1 MAIAEPPVES
11 LFPERE
17 GQGDLIRA
25 RLAWLIRLRWMAMA
39 GVLGAAVLAASGA
52 FPGVAWPVLAF
63 VAATGAFYN
72 FLLWRGHR
80 VEDMPGGRRS
90 LMVQA
95 LVDLGLLTVVLWAAG
110 GIRTPFLSYYV
121 FHVALIGILGGGRAA
136 LLAAAAATA
145 GAGLLWATELVPAL
159 RLGTWDPA
167 APWDLFADVAAF
179 VTTVLAAAY
188 IVTHAVQELRDRE
201 RALARA
207 RDRAALEYQLLSNT
221 LDELEAGLEVVD
233 ADEHVLWRNK
243 RAEQLAPQMGPGM
256 PWVCPGA
263 HRACEKDATGVCPV
277 LRAREIQEPGR
288 CRFAAQ
294 LGADERVYEMLVFP
308 LPGRRPADGPRVMN
322 LYVDRTHAVLAERRL
337 VLAERLA
344 SLGRVA
350 QGVAHELN
358 TPLATIRT
366 LATDMRAAIREAAA
380 PAAAREQGAVEDLD
394 ESASLIQ
401 EETER
406 LGRITQALLAGGDLV
421 RARIDDHV
429 SLGAVVERARGLVFA
444 GARQGPEAKIDAT
457 VDSHHVTAD
466 PDRLMQVLVN
476 LLQNAYDAVRGR
488 EDALVCVHASRRGEQ
503 VQIVVED
510 DGVGLDAAIEPRL
523 FEPFATSKP
532 PGQGT
537 GLGLYTSYML
547 VRAMGGEL
555 SLEPRE
561 GAGARAVLRL
571 PAAGDGAEGLAE
583 TASLAEKA
591 AG

>member
-1 MAIAEPPVES
+1 MES

-25 RLAWLIRLRWMAMA
+25 RLAWLIRLRWIAMA
-39 GVLGAAVLAASGA
+39 GVLGAALLAASEA

-63 VAATGAFYN
+63 VAAAGALYN

-80 VEDMPGGRRS
+80 AQDVPAGRRS
-90 LMVQA
+90 LMMQA

-159 RLGTWDPA
+159 RLGTWDPV
-167 APWDLFADVAAF
+167 APWDLYADVAAF

-233 ADEHVLWRNK
+233 ADGHVLWRNK
-243 RAEQLAPQMGPGM
+243 RAEQLAPQMGPGV
-256 PWVCPGA
+256 PWACPGA

-294 LGADERVYEMLVFP
+294 LGVDERVYEMLVFP

-380 PAAAREQGAVEDLD
+380 RAAGREAAVEDLD

-401 EETER
+401 EETQR

-421 RARIDDHV
+421 RARIDDYV
-429 SLGAVVERARGLVFA
+429 PLGAVVERARGLVFA
-444 GARQGPEAKIDAT
+444 GARQGPEVQIEAT

-488 EDALVCVHASRRGEQ
+488 EDALVCVCAGRRGDQ
-503 VQIVVED
+503 VEILVED
-510 DGVGLDAAIEPRL
+510 DGVGLDATIESRL

-555 SLEPRE
+555 ALEPRE
-561 GAGARAVLRL
+561 GGGARAVLRL
-571 PAAGDGAEGLAE
+571 PAAGDDAEGF
-583 TASLAEKA
+583 TRSASLSLKA
-591 AG
+591 AQ

>member
-1 MAIAEPPVES
+1 MARPESPMES

-17 GQGDLIRA
+17 GQEDLVRA
-25 RLAWLIRLRWMAMA
+25 RLRWLIRLRWMAMA
-39 GVLGAAVLAASGA
+39 GVLGATALAASDA
-52 FPGVAWPVLAF
+52 FPGVAWPVLAG
-63 VAATGAFYN
+63 VGAAGTVYN

-80 VEDMPGGRRS
+80 SDEFPAGHRA
-90 LMVQA
+90 LMLQA

-110 GIRTPFLSYYV
+110 GIRSPFVSFYV
-121 FHVALIGILGGGRAA
+121 FHVVLIGILGGARAA
-136 LLAAAAATA
+136 FLAAGAAIA
-145 GAGLLWATELVPAL
+145 GTGLLWATELVPTL
-159 RLGTWDPA
+159 RIGVWNPR

-179 VTTVLAAAY
+179 VTTVMAAAY
-188 IVTHAVQELRDRE
+188 IVTHAVRELRDRE

-233 ADEHVLWRNK
+233 GDGCVLWRNK
-243 RAEQLAPQMGPGM
+243 RAEQLAPQMGPGA
-256 PWVCPGA
+256 PWACPGA

-277 LRAREIQEPGR
+277 LRAREQQEPGR
-288 CRFAAQ
+288 CRFAAAV
-294 LGADERVYEMLVFP
+294 GREERVYEMLVFP
-308 LPGRRPADGPRVMN
+308 LPGRRGDRPRVMN
-322 LYVDRTHAVLAERRL
+322 LYVDRTHATLAERRL

-366 LATDMRAAIREAAA
+366 LSADMRAAIRDLARGGADGPAVAA
-380 PAAAREQGAVEDLD
+380 DLD
-394 ESASLIQ
+394 ESAALVQ
-401 EETER
+401 DETRR

-429 SLGAVVERARGLVFA
+429 PLGAVVERARALVFA
-444 GARQGPEAKIDAT
+444 GARTGPRAE
-457 VDSHHVTAD
+457 VDPSVDGLHVTAD

-476 LLQNAYDAVRGR
+476 LLQNASDAVRGR
-488 EDALVCVHASRRGEQ
+488 PDGLVVVRAGRDDGR
-503 VQIVVED
+503 VVLVVED
-510 DGVGLDAAIEPRL
+510 DGVGLDPAIEGRL

-547 VRAMGGEL
+547 VQAMGGEL
-555 SLEPRE
+555 VLEPRE
-561 GAGARAVLRL
+561 GGGTRAVVRL
-571 PAAGDGAEGLAE
+571 PAAGEGEALADGPPLPQRATG
-583 TASLAEKA
+583 
-591 AG
+591 